1 MINEVKM
8 LVARKWNEADAIRA
22 VAAKYDVP
30 DYELALLL
38 LDESAMEMCYV

>member
-1 MINEVKM
+1 MINDVKA
-8 LVARKWNEADAIRA
+8 LVTRRWNEADAIRA

-38 LDESAMEMCYV
+38 LYEAAKEMCYV